1 MFEEKSKEVIKV
13 LLQIEEDLTIPKNVR
28 EKVRNTILAL
38 QSKEKDVAIKINES
52 LQELDDIANYPNLPT
67 YTRAQI
73 WQIVSLLESI

>member
-1 MFEEKSKEVIKV
+1 MLEEKTKEVVEV
-13 LLQIEEDLTIPKNVR
+13 LLQIEQDLTIPKNVR
-28 EKVRNTILAL
+28 EKVRNTIIAL

-52 LQELDDIANYPNLPT
+52 LQELDDVANYPNLPP